1 MHSISIN
8 QSSDDFQ
15 VVSGV
20 WMNMQG
26 VFMGHVLTADKG
38 GVLEVSWASRD
49 VYVAKSSRE
58 TKTQNDSD

>member
-38 GVLEVSWASRD
+38 GVFGSLVGKQRCLCSQKQPRD
-49 VYVAKSSRE
+49 
-58 TKTQNDSD
+58 QNSE